1 MKFICNT
8 SISIYLEVSI
18 EDSERDIQQGVRGQN
33 IYTHLEISVNKL
45 KLNV

>member
-1 MKFICNT
+1 MKFICDT

-18 EDSERDIQQGVRGQN
+18 EESERDIQQGVRGQN
-33 IYTHLEISVNKL
+33 IYTHWGISVNKL